1 MVSVPY
7 IDDPVLR
14 FLGQFARRSEAFDTF
29 MLEFIHLD
37 MFKGAIVL
45 AVVWWLWFESR
56 PDQRQQRTIVIQT
69 ILGGVFA
76 GVASRFLQNWI
87 ERPKPINAAPEFVP
101 LLGTTQE
108 LVAAMADAS
117 AFPSDHAAL
126 FGAVAIGIFLADRRW
141 GYVAFAWT
149 LLIVD
154 LPRIYTGRHYP
165 SDILAGVVLGI
176 CVTLAMRRPAVLLTG
191 PVLRLEK
198 EHTAWFYGLAFYGLY
213 EMSRLFDEVR
223 LLGNTVVRS
232 TRIALE

>member
-37 MFKGAIVL
+37 MFKGAVVMAIVC
-45 AVVWWLWFESR
+45 WLWFESR
-56 PDQRQQRTIVIQT
+56 PDQRQQRMIVIQT
-69 ILGGVFA
+69 VLGGAFA
-76 GVASRFLQNWI
+76 GVVSRILQNWI

-101 LLGTTQE
+101 LLGTTPE
-108 LVAAMADAS
+108 LVAAMAEAS

-126 FGAVAIGIFLADRRW
+126 FGAVAIGIFLASRRW
-141 GYVAFAWT
+141 GYFAFAWT

-165 SDILAGVVLGI
+165 SDILAGLVLGV
-176 CVTLAMRRPAVLLTG
+176 CVTLAMRRPAALLTG
-191 PVLRLEK
+191 PALQLEK
-198 EHTAWFYGLAFYGLY
+198 QHTAWFYGLAFYGLY

-223 LLGNTVVRS
+223 LLGHMILRPA
-232 TRIALE
+232 RMMLA